1 MQQEKEQFDKLR
13 QRQVELT
20 EKWRKKEV
28 SDEQYA
34 SISALIDRMLQNEAG
49 LMRAIEQANTLVSWS
64 KAHDYQ
70 LFFTD
75 DSIGRYLFENA
86 NMDQYRGAVL
96 LFIVIVLLSGIFP
109 GERKNEMQ
117 NMLLCTKNGRRPLFV
132 AKYVLGVVIACI
144 VSGGF
149 TVIHLFSASK
159 MYDFSLWE
167 VPLQSIR
174 QAQVIDVQL
183 SVRGYLVWTS
193 VMQMMGVVCAA
204 ISFLSISVWMKNRL
218 YAVLAGAVL
227 FVLPVIASGAGMSNI
242 FGLWFAKV
250 FLFGTPDTETRL
262 WGTDRIFNTACSSGI
277 RFYSSSVARIS
288 EKKESKMIKMELKNL
303 TKSYEKGKI
312 ALDHFSAALEPGV
325 YGLLGP
331 NGAGKST
338 LMNLITQNLEPDEGE
353 ILING
358 ISTAKMG
365 ASYRDVLGYMPQ
377 QQGLYDRFSALEFLR
392 YFAAL
397 KGLKAK
403 ESRKRIEELLEV
415 VNLTEARNR
424 KLGGFSGGMKQR
436 VLLAQALLNEPQ
448 ILILD
453 EPTAGLDPKER
464 IRIRNYISSISEN
477 KIVLIATHVVS
488 DVECIAKEILLLR
501 SGKLLEKETPEKW
514 WNRWRNLFG
523 K

>member
-1 MQQEKEQFDKLR
+1 
-13 QRQVELT
+13 
-20 EKWRKKEV
+20 
-28 SDEQYA
+28 
-34 SISALIDRMLQNEAG
+34 
-49 LMRAIEQANTLVSWS
+49 
-64 KAHDYQ
+64 
-70 LFFTD
+70 
-75 DSIGRYLFENA
+75 
-86 NMDQYRGAVL
+86 
-96 LFIVIVLLSGIFP
+96 
-109 GERKNEMQ
+109 
-117 NMLLCTKNGRRPLFV
+117 
-132 AKYVLGVVIACI
+132 
-144 VSGGF
+144 
-149 TVIHLFSASK
+149 
-159 MYDFSLWE
+159 
-167 VPLQSIR
+167 
-174 QAQVIDVQL
+174 
-183 SVRGYLVWTS
+183 
-193 VMQMMGVVCAA
+193 
-204 ISFLSISVWMKNRL
+204 
-218 YAVLAGAVL
+218 
-227 FVLPVIASGAGMSNI
+227 
-242 FGLWFAKV
+242 
-250 FLFGTPDTETRL
+250 
-262 WGTDRIFNTACSSGI
+262 
-277 RFYSSSVARIS
+277 
-288 EKKESKMIKMELKNL
+288 MIKMELKNL

-453 EPTAGLDPKER
+453 EPTAGLSSYDREIIMDM
-464 IRIRNYISSISEN
+464 IRKLNEKGNSVLLIEHDLNCLRLCDYILELGQGGGKQGGN
-477 KIVLIATHVVS
+477 LIASGSPAQIRRTKDS
-488 DVECIAKEILLLR
+488 LIGRLL
-501 SGKLLEKETPEKW
+501 
-514 WNRWRNLFG
+514 
-523 K
+523 

>member
-1 MQQEKEQFDKLR
+1 MIEVKN
-13 QRQVELT
+13 VT
-20 EKWRKKEV
+20 KK
-28 SDEQYA
+28 YGKF
-34 SISALIDRMLQNEAG
+34 I
-49 LMRAIEQANTLVSWS
+49 
-64 KAHDYQ
+64 
-70 LFFTD
+70 
-75 DSIGRYLFENA
+75 
-86 NMDQYRGAVL
+86 AVD
-96 LFIVIVLLSGIFP
+96 
-109 GERKNEMQ
+109 N
-117 NMLLCTKNGRRPLFV
+117 
-132 AKYVLGVVIACI
+132 
-144 VSGGF
+144 
-149 TVIHLFSASK
+149 
-159 MYDFSLWE
+159 
-167 VPLQSIR
+167 
-174 QAQVIDVQL
+174 
-183 SVRGYLVWTS
+183 
-193 VMQMMGVVCAA
+193 
-204 ISFLSISVWMKNRL
+204 ISFTINE
-218 YAVLAGAVL
+218 GE
-227 FVLPVIASGAGMSNI
+227 II
-242 FGLWFAKV
+242 
-250 FLFGTPDTETRL
+250 
-262 WGTDRIFNTACSSGI
+262 
-277 RFYSSSVARIS
+277 
-288 EKKESKMIKMELKNL
+288 
-303 TKSYEKGKI
+303 
-312 ALDHFSAALEPGV
+312 
-325 YGLLGP
+325 GLLGP

-415 VNLTEARNR
+415 VNLTKARNR

-501 SGKLLEKETPEKW
+501 SGKLLEKETPEKLVEQMEKLVW
-514 WNRWRNLFG
+514 ELIIRPDQLSELEQVLLVSNVNIAKEGLLVRVIAELEQMKEQQIQFGWGTPKAAVPTLEDVYLWNMG
-523 K
+523 T